1 MKRAIIMND
10 DGAVEECGLI
20 AEWISNG
27 NVNDWMNHEER
38 DPPSDWISLEVFV
51 SLSSFFHFLSLA
63 RRFGAVVEGTE
74 GLKVFAI

>member
-38 DPPSDWISLEVFV
+38 DPPF
-51 SLSSFFHFLSLA
+51 
-63 RRFGAVVEGTE
+63 
-74 GLKVFAI
+74 